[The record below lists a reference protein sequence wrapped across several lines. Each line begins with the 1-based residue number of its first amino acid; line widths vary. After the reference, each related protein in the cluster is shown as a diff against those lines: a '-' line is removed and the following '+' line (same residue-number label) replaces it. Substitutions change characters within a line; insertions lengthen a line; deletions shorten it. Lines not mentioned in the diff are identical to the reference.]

1 MEGYRLIHTALLIL
15 RGTTRAQQ
23 DYGPT
28 AVSTALSV
36 PHSISIRHCY
46 GSERSS
52 GRGVLFSP
60 AGPLFVQR
68 PLFIPAAVR
77 RVWILKGKVCGRQV
91 IHSCLHTFIHSFIHL
106 LNHSL
111 IESSIHAFDS
121 FIHLLTHA
129 FIPPYHS
136 FIRSCIH
143 SVTDALIRAF
153 IPSLTHSSIHSFI
166 RFVHSFH

>member
-1 MEGYRLIHTALLIL
+1 MEGDRLIHIALFGLEALPVLNKTEGQRPLRSPTVSFIL
-15 RGTTRAQQ
+15 N
-23 DYGPT
+23 PF
-28 AVSTALSV
+28 
-36 PHSISIRHCY
+36 RHRF

-91 IHSCLHTFIHSFIHL
+91 IHSCLHTFIHSFIHSFIHL

-111 IESSIHAFDS
+111 TQSFVNLLLLLIHSLNHPFMHL
-121 FIHLLTHA
+121 IHLFTYSLMHSFLPIIHSFAHA
-129 FIPPYHS
+129 FIQ
-136 FIRSCIH
+136 
-143 SVTDALIRAF
+143 
-153 IPSLTHSSIHSFI
+153 
-166 RFVHSFH
+166 

>member
-1 MEGYRLIHTALLIL
+1 MEGYRLIHTALLVF

-23 DYGPT
+23 DLGQRPFRSPL
-28 AVSTALSV
+28 VSLILN
-36 PHSISIRHCY
+36 PFRHCY

-111 IESSIHAFDS
+111 TQSFVNLLLSLIHSLNHAFMHL
-121 FIHLLTHA
+121 IHLFTYSLM
-129 FIPPYHS
+129 HS
-136 FIRSCIH
+136 FFPI
-143 SVTDALIRAF
+143 
-153 IPSLTHSSIHSFI
+153 IHSFAHA
-166 RFVHSFH
+166 FTQ